1 MTVESADGQNESAPR
16 PCVPKIGG
24 TEFEQIIA
32 VAQMAVKLCELQKR
46 ELQNKWEAEDKNYTH
61 DLQTAVT
68 EPEKKR
74 VNEERN
80 RQMESRIA
88 TLDPE
93 GFLPRAWQLIG
104 KARQHVVR
112 AQTDEEYLVAL
123 GGSREAAEDVA
134 GRILGASRVPFEKLC
149 EPEYRN
155 KRDTEIIRLT
165 DAETGKTIEV
175 EWRVLRSERAFDNL
189 FWSYWD
195 AASIIQDEGE
205 KKAYGQKVLDSLKRN
220 GLPPN
225 TFLALAS
232 GYFDFERGVKV
243 ITGENRL
250 DRALPAF
257 RRFLKSRF
265 AKEDM
270 AERAMAKYRKRFAP
284 REPYLLKDEFAKWKR
299 KKKSRDAKLSREGR
313 GKRGRVRS
321 KSDKRLGGRP
331 PSPT

>member
-46 ELQNKWEAEDKNYTH
+46 ELQNKWEAEDKKYTH

-155 KRDTEIIRLT
+155 KGDTEIIRLT

-205 KKAYGQKVLDSLKRN
+205 KKAYGQKV
-220 GLPPN
+220 
-225 TFLALAS
+225 
-232 GYFDFERGVKV
+232 
-243 ITGENRL
+243 
-250 DRALPAF
+250 
-257 RRFLKSRF
+257 RFSQTQRT
-265 AKEDM
+265 A
-270 AERAMAKYRKRFAP
+270 A
-284 REPYLLKDEFAKWKR
+284 
-299 KKKSRDAKLSREGR
+299 
-313 GKRGRVRS
+313 
-321 KSDKRLGGRP
+321 
-331 PSPT
+331 